1 MKGIMKKILLFITT
15 YLYAG
20 LAYAQDLIPCPD
32 GTYADPSIGCVT
44 APATTVAAESN
55 IIDLIL
61 RIASVFMAVV
71 AGVAVI
77 ALIFGGISYA
87 MALGNDEKIQ
97 KAKRMI
103 FWSVIGLVV
112 ALVARF
118 VVQFVISTV
127 M

>member
-1 MKGIMKKILLFITT
+1 MYKYFLFITAF
-15 YLYAG
+15 LYTK

-44 APATTVAAESN
+44 TPGTTVAAESS
-55 IIDLIL
+55 IVDLIL
-61 RIASVFMAVV
+61 RIASMFMAVV
-71 AGVAVI
+71 AGVAVV

-103 FWSVIGLVV
+103 FWSIFGLVV
-112 ALVARF
+112 ALVARLG
-118 VVQFVISTV
+118 VQFVISTV